1 MILIPDLYDLLL
13 IHLGQFQGALHVL
26 HLHSMIVNELNFRLY
41 GDFDVIA
48 TLCYMYMDR
57 LMIIGEEEESQ
68 PENLEYRRHIILI
81 VMASQR

>member
-1 MILIPDLYDLLL
+1 
-13 IHLGQFQGALHVL
+13 
-26 HLHSMIVNELNFRLY
+26 MIVNELNFRLY
-41 GDFDVIA
+41 GNFDVIA
-48 TLCYMYMDR
+48 TLCHMYMDR

>member
-1 MILIPDLYDLLL
+1 
-13 IHLGQFQGALHVL
+13 
-26 HLHSMIVNELNFRLY
+26 
-41 GDFDVIA
+41 
-48 TLCYMYMDR
+48 MYMNR